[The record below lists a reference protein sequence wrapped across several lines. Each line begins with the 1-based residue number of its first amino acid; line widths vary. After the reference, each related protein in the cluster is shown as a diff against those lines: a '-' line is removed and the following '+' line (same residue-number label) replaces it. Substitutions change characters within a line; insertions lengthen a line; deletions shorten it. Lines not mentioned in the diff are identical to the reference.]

1 MALSQADVDAIES
14 RALVTGTVLAMLYE
28 YSKKPDRAVLIDNV
42 EMVDDDQGNHLPMV
56 RLTMRSGV
64 KLLVLIAED
73 V

>member
-1 MALSQADVDAIES
+1 MLSQQDRDTMDA
-14 RALVTGTVLAMLYE
+14 RALVTGTIIGQMLQ
-28 YSKKPDRAVLIDNV
+28 YSANPDRAVLIDNV

-64 KLLVLIAED
+64 KLLLIVAED